1 MIPMSIL
8 PLSIVIFSWQP
19 PRDSH
24 DRFPCI
30 GRAFCGMAPSVQE
43 ANRGRPFFARFAGRA
58 MFRGRGLNYHG
69 DRPSGPSP
77 GAQEISTML
86 RRDFWNFYS
95 AGRIV
100 FGSGVVNRLPQLMR
114 PWQPERVLIVTDATL
129 VRVGVVAQIEGPLR
143 AAGIAVDIF
152 DGGEPEPSFEIADSA
167 VSTASRAKPDVVIG
181 VGGGSNLD
189 LAKIVATVLSHG
201 GHYRDYF
208 GYGKVPGPI
217 LPLVCI
223 PTTAGTGSE
232 VSHAAVLTDT
242 QNQMKV
248 SSLSHYLRPA
258 LALVD
263 PKLTLTCPPQ
273 ASADSGIDALTHAI
287 EAFTAVHFDE
297 LDVPADEPFP
307 YDGKQPIGDCL
318 AERAIELIGQ
328 HLVKAVHEPGNL
340 AAREGMA
347 LAATLAGL
355 AFSNN
360 AVAVVHALEYPLGGA
375 LHCSH
380 GAGNGL
386 LLPYVMRFN
395 LPVRIAEFAK
405 IGRLLGEETT
415 GLTEL
420 AAAERSIVAV
430 ERLRA
435 AVGIP
440 LRIRE
445 LGGTPDQLPTFAK
458 KSFAIQRLMLL
469 NGRRPTEAD
478 LLEILQ
484 AAY

>member
-1 MIPMSIL
+1 M
-8 PLSIVIFSWQP
+8 Q
-19 PRDSH
+19 
-24 DRFPCI
+24 
-30 GRAFCGMAPSVQE
+30 
-43 ANRGRPFFARFAGRA
+43 
-58 MFRGRGLNYHG
+58 
-69 DRPSGPSP
+69 
-77 GAQEISTML
+77 

-100 FGSGVVNRLPQLMR
+100 FGSGVIQRMGQFLLPLK
-114 PWQPERVLIVTDATL
+114 PKNVLIVTDAIL
-129 VRVGVVAQIEGPLR
+129 DKVGVLAQVEVPLR
-143 AAGIAVDIF
+143 AAGLDVSVF
-152 DGGEPEPSFEIADSA
+152 DGGEPEPSFAVAD
-167 VSTASRAKPDVVIG
+167 RAIELALKNRPDVIVG
-181 VGGGSNLD
+181 LGGGSNLD
-189 LAKIVATVLSHG
+189 LAKIVATVVTHG
-201 GHYRDYF
+201 GTYRDYF

-217 LPLVCI
+217 MPLVCV

-242 QNQMKV
+242 ENQTKV
-248 SSLSHYLRPA
+248 SSLSHYLRPW
-258 LALVD
+258 LAVVD
-263 PKLTLTCPPQ
+263 PRLTLTCPPR

-287 EAFTAVHFDE
+287 EAFTAVRFDE

-328 HLVKAVHEPGNL
+328 HLANAVHDPENL
-340 AAREGMA
+340 VAREGMA

-360 AVAVVHALEYPLGGA
+360 AVAVVHALEYPIGGA

-395 LPVRIAEFAK
+395 LSNRVPEFARIAQ
-405 IGRLLGEETT
+405 LLGEETT
-415 GLTEL
+415 GITEL
-420 AAAERSIVAV
+420 AAAEKAITAV

-435 AVGIP
+435 AIGIP
-440 LRIRE
+440 QRIRE
-445 LGGTPDQLPTFAK
+445 LGGTEDQLPTFAK
-458 KSFAIQRLMLL
+458 KSFEIKRLMLL
-469 NGRRPTEAD
+469 NGRQPTEGD
-478 LLEILQ
+478 LLGILR